1 MVEPLPRW
9 AKVFVGVLVVALA
22 AFGVRRALD
31 GGLGTPIEA
40 EWRVVPGTVFGP
52 DDTRVPIEVHE
63 RECASGRSADG
74 RVVVDVTYRTSTVA
88 IDVRVHPFG
97 GSQDCPSN
105 PTTSFVVELDEP
117 LGGRTVVG
125 ERWSAP

>member
-9 AKVFVGVLVVALA
+9 AKVFVGVLVVTLV

-31 GGLGTPIEA
+31 GGLGAPIEA
-40 EWRVVPGTVFGP
+40 EWRVVPGTVLGP
-52 DDTRVPIEVHE
+52 DDTQVPIDVHE

-74 RVVVDVTYRTSTVA
+74 RVVVDVMYLASTVA
-88 IDVRVHPFG
+88 IDVWVRPFG
-97 GSQDCPSN
+97 GSQDCPGN
-105 PTTSFVVELDEP
+105 PITSFVVELDEP